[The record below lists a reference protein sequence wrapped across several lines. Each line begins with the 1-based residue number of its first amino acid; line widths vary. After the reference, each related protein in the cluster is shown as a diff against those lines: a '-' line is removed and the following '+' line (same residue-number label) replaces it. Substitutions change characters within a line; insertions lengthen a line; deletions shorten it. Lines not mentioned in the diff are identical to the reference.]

1 MRRRGQEEGGRGQR
15 EAKGTLLKGGIVC
28 VSGEVGVAQRVSQ
41 AVLGKRELGPET
53 SPGGRGAGEVEFGFD
68 PVGDGRPAW
77 GCAYRSWSYWDV
89 RRSILLPHGW
99 LTLGALGAGGCA
111 VMEVVQVTHDDET

>member
-1 MRRRGQEEGGRGQR
+1 MDRKRGDVVRGRPREHFSKEG
-15 EAKGTLLKGGIVC
+15 LSVC
-28 VSGEVGVAQRVSQ
+28 LEKWVAQRVSQ